1 MRQSPMNGTDYAE
14 IVAMRCE
21 HGMTLPE
28 MAVMSRRPLEVL
40 SRSLARDMKRASD
53 DVPDDWSPLFGSVN
67 HVDRILDERPLR
79 ARSGHSREVSFLTR
93 SRSRGLRRSEPLIRS
108 TSLRIAGSGVRTSW
122 RAPFLGAKQN
132 TSARQLFAPV
142 RLLHNTG
149 IARPRLNFRSCGLA
163 AIARGAPAVF

>member
-1 MRQSPMNGTDYAE
+1 MALALVGFMELHMRQSPMNGTDYAE

-53 DVPDDWSPLFGSVN
+53 DVPDDWPPGSVN

-79 ARSGHSREVSFLTR
+79 ATSRHSITAHYANPIYRSSRVSMSLAAPLKTR
-93 SRSRGLRRSEPLIRS
+93 CSYRLGNLRRILLVVIS
-108 TSLRIAGSGVRTSW
+108 AGRDD
-122 RAPFLGAKQN
+122 
-132 TSARQLFAPV
+132 
-142 RLLHNTG
+142 
-149 IARPRLNFRSCGLA
+149 RPKCA
-163 AIARGAPAVF
+163 

>member
-1 MRQSPMNGTDYAE
+1 MALVLVGFMELHMRQSPMNGTDYAE

-53 DVPDDWSPLFGSVN
+53 DAPDDWSPGSVN

-79 ARSGHSREVSFLTR
+79 VGGPSSSQLQLAFEVSL
-93 SRSRGLRRSEPLIRS
+93 LNCRSER
-108 TSLRIAGSGVRTSW
+108 RQFDRGMHKAVGVRQPPRSDI
-122 RAPFLGAKQN
+122 
-132 TSARQLFAPV
+132 FADSHPCEIPSIPV
-142 RLLHNTG
+142 
-149 IARPRLNFRSCGLA
+149 
-163 AIARGAPAVF
+163 